1 MGMAIT
7 VFTVH
12 EIKPGD
18 RQTDGQKDRQRSG
31 NINWA
36 SNPKLPEIYN
46 YLKSVAAA
54 DSNSC
59 TLKSIGKTAH
69 RKDIMMLKLSNGNP
83 SNEAFLVEA
92 GLHGREWAA
101 VLSVLYFIEHIAWNF
116 TKQPDYI
123 KNKDWYIIPVV
134 NPEGYEYSMTKNR
147 LWRKNRRTFSGPC
160 DGVDLNRNFDTNWGT
175 RDSSNNI
182 CAETFCGPQPFSEQE
197 TIAIRG
203 VTQGSVIGPKL
214 YLHQMFNSAF
224 KAYVTLHISRADY
237 YNTNNNTE
245 TEVEITS
252 YS

>member
-1 MGMAIT
+1 
-7 VFTVH
+7 
-12 EIKPGD
+12 
-18 RQTDGQKDRQRSG
+18 
-31 NINWA
+31 
-36 SNPKLPEIYN
+36 
-46 YLKSVAAA
+46 
-54 DSNSC
+54 
-59 TLKSIGKTAH
+59 
-69 RKDIMMLKLSNGNP
+69 MLKLSNGNP

-197 TIAIRG
+197 TIAIRNVLNG
-203 VTQGSVIGPKL
+203 RRFTGYVSVHSYGSAVLFPWIFDGRPSFHRDHHVPVAKEMVMSL
-214 YLHQMFNSAF
+214 KYSIFNLCKYLLIFFIHEN
-224 KAYVTLHISRADY
+224 
-237 YNTNNNTE
+237 E
-245 TEVEITS
+245 
-252 YS
+252 